1 MEIANTYQF
10 LSMLH
15 FDYQLSFLVPRAWN
29 PSTTSS
35 LLLPDTLPV
44 VLAPAR
50 WRFSSTFV
58 LVIACSIALAGIALS
73 IALNISLRKERRRY

>member
-15 FDYQLSFLVPRAWN
+15 FDHQLSFLVHRAWN